1 MIQGDF
7 PILDM
12 SVVHMDMTSRQLTV
26 TQSLIHE
33 SCGVCVFFVLLNGI
47 GKFPV
52 FGEMCTSSQLLFPCM
67 GAVVVAS
74 WANLTRNI
82 LETKSFAKGDDFI

>member
-1 MIQGDF
+1 
-7 PILDM
+7 M
-12 SVVHMDMTSRQLTV
+12 S
-26 TQSLIHE
+26 
-33 SCGVCVFFVLLNGI
+33 FFFSQDGI
-47 GKFPV
+47 KEFPV
-52 FGEMCTSSQLLFPCM
+52 FGEMCTSSHLLFPCM